1 MARWH
6 TAMLDQQTSIVLG
19 LEVWLEP
26 FAGGAGAGLPIPD
39 AGAAPELWLVDSALA
54 IAAFWEEAATDSE
67 ALANRIERITAD
79 LAVYDAARV
88 PGSTLRNCQLE
99 AGPGL
104 ASGTYVPWSTAA
116 QARPQRSPLRAPFL
130 P

>member
-1 MARWH
+1 MARWL
-6 TAMLDQQTSIVLG
+6 TAMLEQQTSIVLD

-26 FAGGAGAGLPIPD
+26 FAGGAGAGLSIPD
-39 AGAAPELWLVDSALA
+39 AGAVPELWLVDSALA

-67 ALANRIERITAD
+67 ALANRIERITAN

-88 PGSTLRNCQLE
+88 PGSTLRTCRLE

-104 ASGTYVPWSTAA
+104 ASGTYVALHERGCSRGLKPPAS
-116 QARPQRSPLRAPFL
+116 S
-130 P
+130 